1 MSKTLRKM
9 SIQRFHGPKR
19 RTDMAQ
25 KAHSARFPGES
36 SRYRTVRNRLLA
48 AETALRRQVERVAHM
63 RRKLPLGGKVPED
76 YLFDEGPADS
86 SNPGTG
92 RQVKLSDLF
101 RDKLDTLLIYSF
113 MFGPQAKQP
122 CPMCTSFLDSLDGAV
137 IHLTQRAN
145 LAVVAKSPI
154 GRTLQFAQDRGWRRL
169 RLLSSANNSYNR
181 DYHGET
187 LEGSQLPMLNVF
199 VRRNSDIYH
208 SYATELQFMPPD
220 KGQNQRHIDM
230 MWPLWNLLDLTP
242 EGRGADWFPSLTY
255 LS

>member
-1 MSKTLRKM
+1 
-9 SIQRFHGPKR
+9 
-19 RTDMAQ
+19 MAQ
-25 KAHSARFPGES
+25 KAHAARFPGES
-36 SRYRTVRNRLLA
+36 SRYRTARNRLLA
-48 AETALRRQVERVAHM
+48 AETTLRRQVERVAHM
-63 RRKLPLGGKVPED
+63 RRELPLGGKVLKD
-76 YLFDEGPADS
+76 YIFDEGPTDS
-86 SNPGTG
+86 SNAGTG

-101 RDKLDTLLIYSF
+101 RDKLDTLLIYSY

-122 CPMCTSFLDSLDGAV
+122 CPMCTSFLDSLEGAA

-154 GRTLQFAQDRGWRRL
+154 SRIQQFAQNRDWRRL

-199 VRRNSDIYH
+199 VRRKSNIYH

-230 MWPLWNLLDLTP
+230 MWPLWNFLDLTP
-242 EGRGADWFPSLTY
+242 EGRGVDWFPSLTY
-255 LS
+255 VS